1 MSTEVKFTRKTKE
14 EINALPIEDGQIIFS
29 TNSSEIYMDNGDKRN
44 FYGGEQINS
53 YTKEE
58 SDEKYATKLEI
69 PNTLPNPYP
78 LQFTG
83 AIEDSYDGSIN
94 KIIEIPVGEKGAN
107 SVNGIEQ
114 VDGNIT
120 LNLNDIPTTD
130 NVKYIKLINRIVLDS
145 MVSQI
150 TIDKDML
157 NQSFALKSIKVNIF
171 IPENSVPN
179 ESTGTSVRALI
190 NNISDENSYSNNGS
204 AASYLSLGQM
214 RTAGHASQIN
224 MDSVGANGN
233 YVLIGVNPTR
243 SFFRDSG
250 NDTVQLTAE
259 RYSASTLFSS
269 DVWEYIN
276 SITFFLSNETY
287 PFPVGT
293 TIEVWGY

>member
-1 MSTEVKFTRKTKE
+1 MSVEIKFTRKTKE
-14 EINALPIEDGQIIFS
+14 EIDSLPIEDGQVIFS
-29 TNSSEIYMDNGDKRN
+29 TNSSEIYMDNEDKRN
-44 FYGGEQINS
+44 FYGGKQINS

-94 KIIEIPVGEKGAN
+94 KTIEIPVGEKGAN

-145 MVSQI
+145 TVSQI

-179 ESTGTSVRALI
+179 ENTGTSVRALI